1 MKREEVNEMK
11 RDAHDFNHYKEA
23 VIGAVVDI
31 ARTDNKV
38 CFVDSDLSSCIGST
52 TFQKEFPDRFFNA
65 GIAEANMV
73 GVAAGLSSVGLIPF
87 IHSFGC
93 FLSRRDYDQLF
104 ISVGYAHQRVI
115 AIGSDPGISAQYNG
129 GTHMPFEDIALMRQ
143 IPGFVIIEPSDAQ
156 SLYDL
161 TWQVYKSGKSAYIRT
176 PRKGINF
183 RYSVD
188 DKIELGKGIEL
199 KSGED
204 VAIIATGIVMVDG
217 ALAAADILEKK
228 GIKATV
234 VDLHTIRP
242 LDTALIEKVAS
253 RTGKVL
259 VCENGRYAG
268 GVGEMISAHLSQ
280 TMPTR
285 MAFLNVGERF
295 GEVGNLTYLK
305 EAFGFT
311 GENIAEKVEEL
322 LK

>member
-1 MKREEVNEMK
+1 MK

-31 ARTDNKV
+31 AREDERV
-38 CFVDSDLSSCIGST
+38 CFIDSDLSSCIGST
-52 TFQKEFPDRFFNA
+52 TFQKEFPTRFFNA

-73 GVAAGLSSVGLIPF
+73 GLAAGLSSVGLIPV

-93 FLSRRDYDQLF
+93 FMSRRDYDQLF
-104 ISVGYAHQRVI
+104 ISLGYAHQRAI
-115 AIGSDPGISAQYNG
+115 CIGSDPGITAQYNG

-161 TWQVYKSGKSAYIRT
+161 TWQVYKSGHNAYIRT
-176 PRKGINF
+176 PRKGINY
-183 RYSVD
+183 RYTLE

-199 KSGED
+199 RSGD
-204 VAIIATGIVMVDG
+204 DIAIIATGIVMVDG
-217 ALAAADILEKK
+217 AMEAAEILEKK

-253 RTGKVL
+253 RTGRVL

-268 GVGEMISAHLSQ
+268 GVGEMIASHLSE
-280 TMPTR
+280 TVPTR
-285 MAFLNVGERF
+285 MGFINVGERF
-295 GEVGNLTYLK
+295 GEVGNLSYLK
-305 EAFGFT
+305 SAFGFT
-311 GENIAEKVEEL
+311 GEDIAKKAEEL

>member
-1 MKREEVNEMK
+1 MK

-31 ARTDNKV
+31 AREDERV
-38 CFVDSDLSSCIGST
+38 CFIDSDLSSCIGST
-52 TFQKEFPDRFFNA
+52 TFQKEFPTRFFNA

-73 GVAAGLSSVGLIPF
+73 GLAAGLSSVGLIPV

-93 FLSRRDYDQLF
+93 FMSRRDYDQLF
-104 ISVGYAHQRVI
+104 ISLGYAHQRAI
-115 AIGSDPGISAQYNG
+115 CIGSDPGITAQYNG

-161 TWQVYKSGKSAYIRT
+161 TWQVYKSGHNAYIRT
-176 PRKGINF
+176 PRKGINY
-183 RYSVD
+183 RYTLE

-199 KSGED
+199 RSGD
-204 VAIIATGIVMVDG
+204 DIAIIATGIVMVDG
-217 ALAAADILEKK
+217 AMEAAEILEKK

-253 RTGKVL
+253 RTGRVL

-268 GVGEMISAHLSQ
+268 GVGEMIAAHLSQ
-280 TMPTR
+280 TVPTR
-285 MAFLNVGERF
+285 MGFINVGERF
-295 GEVGNLTYLK
+295 GEVGNLSYLK
-305 EAFGFT
+305 SAFGFT
-311 GENIAEKVEEL
+311 GEDIAKKAEEL

>member
-1 MKREEVNEMK
+1 MK

-31 ARTDNKV
+31 AREDERV
-38 CFVDSDLSSCIGST
+38 CFIDSDLSSCIGST
-52 TFQKEFPDRFFNA
+52 TFQKEFSSRFFNA

-73 GVAAGLSSVGLIPF
+73 GLAAGLSSVGLIPV

-93 FLSRRDYDQLF
+93 FMSRRDYDQLF
-104 ISVGYAHQRVI
+104 ISLGYAHQRAI
-115 AIGSDPGISAQYNG
+115 CIGSDPGITAQYNG

-156 SLYDL
+156 SFYDL
-161 TWQVYKSGKSAYIRT
+161 TWQVYKSGHNAYIRT
-176 PRKGINF
+176 PRKGINY
-183 RYSVD
+183 RYTLE

-199 KSGED
+199 RNGD
-204 VAIIATGIVMVDG
+204 DIAIIATGIVMVDG
-217 ALAAADILEKK
+217 AIEAAEILEKK

-242 LDTALIEKVAS
+242 LDTDLIEKVAS
-253 RTGKVL
+253 RTGRVL

-268 GVGEMISAHLSQ
+268 GVGEMIASHLSQ
-280 TMPTR
+280 TVPTR
-285 MAFLNVGERF
+285 MGFVNVGERF
-295 GEVGNLTYLK
+295 GEVGNLSYLK
-305 EAFGFT
+305 SAFGFT
-311 GENIAEKVEEL
+311 GEDIAKKAEEL